1 MLRLNGTSI
10 AAIENISSSNVAM
23 AALKSEYRMA
33 LSHKISVVDTAG
45 NSYVGSRTLVQ
56 FLLGAECKRID
67 KEIEHKKFTAMQTEN
82 VTAQS
87 DYVERNP
94 KYKETS

>member
-1 MLRLNGTSI
+1 MLRLNKTTIGSI
-10 AAIENISSSNVAM
+10 ESICMTNIPLT
-23 AALKSEYRMA
+23 ALAPEYRLA
-33 LSHKISVVDTAG
+33 LASKVSVVDKAG
-45 NSYVGSRTLVQ
+45 NSYVGSRVLVQ